1 MLKNIYLPLDLVD
14 TLCQVSQLHAKAGDR
29 VRRGQP
35 LFHYKVAQ
43 KRIAFESSVDGWIR
57 FIAIKVDDVIE
68 GGSLLCVIDTIEI
81 DDYRPDAQEINL
93 HTELGEAGR
102 RGMERAGEKAFGEFS
117 GELFDA
123 PEEQQG
129 QRQRRT
135 KEHPLLNQAKEG
147 VPPKMSNARNNQPA
161 TDRLAED
168 ASRDPELANQLSM
181 QLQAQL
187 DVTPGP
193 SSSPT
198 LSRG

>member
-1 MLKNIYLPLDLVD
+1 MLKNIYLPLDLVG
-14 TLCQVSQLHAKAGDR
+14 LSCQITQIHVKTGDR

-35 LFHYKVAQ
+35 LLHYHLDK
-43 KRIAFESSVDGWIR
+43 KRTAFDAPVDGWVR
-57 FIAIKVDDVIE
+57 FIAIKPDDVIE
-68 GGSLLCVIDTIEI
+68 GGSLLCVIDSIEI

-102 RGMERAGEKAFGEFS
+102 RGAERAGEKSFGEFS

-161 TDRLAED
+161 TERLAED

-181 QLQAQL
+181 DLQAQL

-193 SSSPT
+193 STAPSP
-198 LSRG
+198 SRG